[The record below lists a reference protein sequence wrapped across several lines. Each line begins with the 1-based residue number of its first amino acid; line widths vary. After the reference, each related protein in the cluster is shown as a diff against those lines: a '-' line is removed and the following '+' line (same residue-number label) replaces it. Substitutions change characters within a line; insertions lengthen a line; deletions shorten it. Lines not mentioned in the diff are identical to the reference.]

1 MGRKTAP
8 GNKRFEHPGLG
19 PKGIITK
26 SVVVGTLEVFTRNKV
41 AGLEGVRTEKANQLL
56 ESRP

>member
-1 MGRKTAP
+1 MNRH
-8 GNKRFEHPGLG
+8 KRFEHPGLG

-41 AGLEGVRTEKANQLL
+41 AGLEGVRTEKATQLL